1 MKLIKPSF
9 EITSYPENILE
20 NIEKAARTCYKSED
34 KICEGSAEKIVK
46 MLLKKRHM
54 AMIEFGG
61 VITVKLKVDRSMA
74 NELVRHRLAS
84 FAQESQRYIK
94 YNKDIEFIQP
104 DHIKDLFSV
113 EYERMHFI
121 FSHIEIVYQASLEN
135 GDTAQ
140 EARYMLPN
148 ATATEI
154 NIQANIR
161 EWLHILNLRCSKRAY
176 PPLRKI
182 MLNILNEFHNRTPII
197 FDELYNKYI
206 GEKNVN

>member
-46 MLLKKRHM
+46 MLLSKKHM

-61 VITVKLKVDRSMA
+61 TITIKLKIDRSMSH
-74 NELVRHRLAS
+74 ELVRHRLAS

-94 YNKDIEFIQP
+94 YNTDIEFIYP
-104 DHIKDLFSV
+104 KEISDSLNTNFYNFCRTLEI
-113 EYERMHFI
+113 
-121 FSHIEIVYQASLEN
+121 IETTYQSMLKN
-135 GDTAQ
+135 GISPQ
-140 EARYMLPN
+140 NARGILPN

-161 EWLHILNLRCSKRAY
+161 EFMHILDLRCSKRAY

-182 MLNILNEFHNRTPII
+182 MLQVLKEFHKRTPVI
-197 FDELYNKYI
+197 FDELYKKYI
-206 GEKNVN
+206 IKKNI

>member
-9 EITSYPENILE
+9 EIISYPENILK

-34 KICEGSAEKIVK
+34 KIREGSAEKIVK
-46 MLLKKRHM
+46 MLLNKKHM

-61 VITVKLKVDRSMA
+61 AITVKFKIDRSISH
-74 NELVRHRLAS
+74 ELVRHRLAS
-84 FAQESQRYIK
+84 FAQNSQRYIR
-94 YNKDIEFIQP
+94 YDKDIEFIQP
-104 DHIKDLFSV
+104 DHITNPESVGYKRMHLLFSLI
-113 EYERMHFI
+113 ENIY
-121 FSHIEIVYQASLEN
+121 HISLDEGN
-135 GDTAQ
+135 TVQ

-161 EWLHILNLRCSKRAY
+161 EWLHILELRCSKQAY

-182 MLNILNEFHNRTPII
+182 MLSVLDEFHNRTPII
-197 FDELYNKYI
+197 FDELYNKYL
-206 GEKNVN
+206 EKS

>member
-20 NIEKAARTCYKSED
+20 NIEKAARTCYKSENN
-34 KICEGSAEKIVK
+34 ICEGSAKRIVK
-46 MLLKKRHM
+46 MLLNKKHM

-61 VITVKLKVDRSMA
+61 VITVKFKIDRSMA

-84 FAQESQRYIK
+84 FAQESQRYIR
-94 YNKDIEFIQP
+94 YDKDIEFIQP
-104 DHIKDLFSV
+104 DHIKDTKDIK
-113 EYERMHFI
+113 YERMYLL
-121 FSHIEIVYQASLEN
+121 FSLIENIYHVSLED
-135 GDTAQ
+135 GDTPQ

-154 NIQANIR
+154 NIQANVR
-161 EWLHILNLRCSKRAY
+161 EWLHALDLRCSKRAY

-182 MLNILNEFHNRTPII
+182 MLDILKEFHNRTPII
-197 FDELYNKYI
+197 FDELYKKYL
-206 GEKNVN
+206 N